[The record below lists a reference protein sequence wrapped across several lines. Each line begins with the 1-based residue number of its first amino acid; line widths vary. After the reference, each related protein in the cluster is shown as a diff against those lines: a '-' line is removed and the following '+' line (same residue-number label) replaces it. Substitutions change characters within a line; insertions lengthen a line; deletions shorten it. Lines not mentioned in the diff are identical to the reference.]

1 MPATV
6 WCSVARTPTVDDQL
20 IRELYDHHGRE
31 LLAYTNRLLG
41 GDRQRAEDIVQETI
55 LRAWRHPEVLDSAP
69 ERSPRAWLFTVAR
82 NLTVDAYR
90 ARAARPAEALDAIP
104 DAAGVHDGGVDVVL
118 TRFEMLEALDSLSE
132 HHRDVI
138 VTLFYLDHSTAEA
151 ARLLG
156 IPEGTVKSRCHY
168 ALKALRLHCDERG
181 LLR

>member
-1 MPATV
+1 
-6 WCSVARTPTVDDQL
+6 VARTPVVDDQL
-20 IRELYDHHGRE
+20 IRELYDQHGRE
-31 LLAYTNRLLG
+31 LLAYTTRLMG

-69 ERSPRAWLFTVAR
+69 DRSPRGWLFTVAR

-90 ARAARPAEALDAIP
+90 ARAARPAEAFEEVP
-104 DAAGVHDGGVDVVL
+104 DAADVRDGGFDVVL

-132 HHRDVI
+132 QHRDVI
-138 VTLFYLDHSTAEA
+138 VALFYLDHSTTDA
-151 ARLLG
+151 AQLLG